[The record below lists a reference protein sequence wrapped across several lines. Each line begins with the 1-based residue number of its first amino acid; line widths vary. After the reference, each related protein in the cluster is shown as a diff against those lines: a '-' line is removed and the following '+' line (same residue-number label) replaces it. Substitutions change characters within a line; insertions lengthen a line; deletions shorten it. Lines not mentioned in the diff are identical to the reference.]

1 METNGRA
8 GGGWVGAL
16 NHHHCFVVV
25 GIYIHGDD
33 HPHNQLHTKRLQ
45 RNVYK
50 VVGGGRVHFMIY
62 HDIMIIII
70 ATLIKITIFWNDLQ
84 I

>member
-25 GIYIHGDD
+25 GIVIQDDD
-33 HPHNQLHTKRLQ
+33 HAHDQITKRLQ